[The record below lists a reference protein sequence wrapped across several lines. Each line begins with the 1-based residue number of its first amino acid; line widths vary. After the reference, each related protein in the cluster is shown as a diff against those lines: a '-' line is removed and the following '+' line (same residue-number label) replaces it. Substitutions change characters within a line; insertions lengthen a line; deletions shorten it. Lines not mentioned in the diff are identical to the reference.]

1 MYGAMIVLHSDYR
14 ADSITR
20 DVPRPLH

>member
-20 DVPRPLH
+20 DVPRPVH